1 MIAKTRLI
9 GMTIGGTNQVFMCI
23 SFRAIFGYV
32 TPSFPRLRKALRSD
46 GKLVLSGGAQYA
58 STQERFAT
66 SPSVVVRK
74 FMRIAVC
81 LKSIQ

>member
-1 MIAKTRLI
+1 MGQTRYSCVFPSELFL
-9 GMTIGGTNQVFMCI
+9 GT
-23 SFRAIFGYV
+23 SRHH
-32 TPSFPRLRKALRSD
+32 FPASGRPNAATGNWSLSD
-46 GKLVLSGGAQYA
+46 GAQYA

-66 SPSVVVRK
+66 SPFVVVRK

>member
-1 MIAKTRLI
+1 MIAKTRAI

-23 SFRAIFGYV
+23 SLGASRHHLHASGI
-32 TPSFPRLRKALRSD
+32 RSD
-46 GKLVLSGGAQYA
+46 GKLVLPAVLSML
-58 STQERFAT
+58 TQERFAI

>member
-23 SFRAIFGYV
+23 SFQATWVRHAIISPPPG
-32 TPSFPRLRKALRSD
+32 ALRSD